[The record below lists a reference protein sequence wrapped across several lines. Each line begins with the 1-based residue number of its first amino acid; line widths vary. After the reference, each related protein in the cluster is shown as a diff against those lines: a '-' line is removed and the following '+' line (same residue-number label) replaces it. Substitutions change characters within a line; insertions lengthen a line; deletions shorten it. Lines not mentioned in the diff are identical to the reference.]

1 LHDVRVNHRPPR
13 FLMLKIS
20 TLEGDEEKGLSVG
33 DIHFVVG
40 KCYEEGI
47 GIQKN
52 KPEAVH
58 RIPHLSKSSNNGVN

>member
-1 LHDVRVNHRPPR
+1 
-13 FLMLKIS
+13 MLKIS

-52 KPEAVH
+52 KPESV
-58 RIPHLSKSSNNGVN
+58 RHLHHFNFS